1 MEKWMNK
8 KEIIK
13 KLIRQVRDLR
23 EEYTELED
31 KHIKSLAEID
41 DLKYHLDQ
49 KTNELE
55 ELDDLQGK
63 YDDLI
68 YDHRILEDKVSDLEI
83 ELDDVKYDR
92 DRYEDLAREHLSE
105 HFI

>member
-1 MEKWMNK
+1 MNEKK
-8 KEIIK
+8 IIK
-13 KLIRQVRDLR
+13 KLIEQIRNLR

-31 KHIKSLAEID
+31 KHIKNLSKLD
-41 DLKYHLDQ
+41 DLKYDLNVKSD
-49 KTNELE
+49 
-55 ELDDLQGK
+55 ELDDFKDLQDK

-83 ELDDVKYDR
+83 ELDDVKCDR
-92 DRYEDLAREHLSE
+92 DHYEDLAREHLSE

>member
-1 MEKWMNK
+1 MNK

-13 KLIRQVRDLR
+13 KLIRQIRDIR
-23 EEYTELED
+23 EEYIELED
-31 KHIKSLAEID
+31 KYIKNLSEID
-41 DLKYHLDQ
+41 SLKYHLDRQ
-49 KTNELE
+49 KSELE

-83 ELDDVKYDR
+83 ELDDVKRDR
-92 DRYEDLAREHLSE
+92 DHYEDLAREHLSE